1 MQSPSAFGS
10 LDVVAPSL
18 LPAETPG
25 SLMEA
30 PPPPSSSAGLRQQ
43 DSQTQ
48 ELAPD
53 SPTFSQRDRSER
65 ASSPGALAGWHVFKP
80 APKGR
85 DFKTA
90 GSLPI
95 LQSAMHRRSAFAQGA
110 GVLPPS
116 LGVTPSF
123 EGPFPPQ
130 ALILKD
136 SSHRREAYAKGQG
149 ALPPAFS
156 SRQTPPRATSSDSD
170 TLLEASSSTFLNL
183 GEASDLLRE
192 LNEPAAPKDQLGR
205 LVPSGRVMKQVE
217 SFNTDVVR
225 QSIDKANRTDTT
237 DKHISSAGE
246 ISSTSHLHQ
255 DVKEDSL
262 LPCDNSYLY
271 KSSSTMTTH
280 ISFFP
285 ASSDQCLHAS
295 APHQQHLLFQKS
307 HLQVHDHSMHHNSP
321 ACFPGSHLELHWLN
335 PPRKI
340 LVVAKPSPDVLRSLV
355 RVAEWL
361 LDPQRAMHVYVE
373 PSVYARLGLVSKLP
387 Q

>member
-1 MQSPSAFGS
+1 MPDIQLDSVQLNSRFKPCVCFAKLSLQPHSALWLALQKWRLSENLSDGVLACMQSPSAFGS
-10 LDVVAPSL
+10 LGVNAPSL
-18 LPAETPG
+18 SPAETPG
-25 SLMEA
+25 LPMEA
-30 PPPPSSSAGLRQQ
+30 PPPPSSSAGSRQQ
-43 DSQTQ
+43 DSRPQ
-48 ELAPD
+48 EPAPD
-53 SPTFSQRDRSER
+53 RPTFSQRDRSER
-65 ASSPGALAGWHVFKP
+65 ASSPGVLAGWHVFKP
-80 APKGR
+80 APQGR

-170 TLLEASSSTFLNL
+170 TLPEASSSAFLNL
-183 GEASDLLRE
+183 GETSDLLSE
-192 LNEPAAPKDQLGR
+192 LNEPTGPKDQLGR

-225 QSIDKANRTDTT
+225 QSIDKANRTDTN

-246 ISSTSHLHQ
+246 PSFTSHLYQ
-255 DVKEDSL
+255 DVKEV
-262 LPCDNSYLY
+262 
-271 KSSSTMTTH
+271 ST
-280 ISFFP
+280 
-285 ASSDQCLHAS
+285 
-295 APHQQHLLFQKS
+295 
-307 HLQVHDHSMHHNSP
+307 
-321 ACFPGSHLELHWLN
+321 
-335 PPRKI
+335 
-340 LVVAKPSPDVLRSLV
+340 VL
-355 RVAEWL
+355 
-361 LDPQRAMHVYVE
+361 
-373 PSVYARLGLVSKLP
+373 
-387 Q
+387 

>member
-1 MQSPSAFGS
+1 MCCKGGDLLRICLEVCWHAMQSPSAFGS
-10 LDVVAPSL
+10 LDVNAPSL
-18 LPAETPG
+18 SPAETPG
-25 SLMEA
+25 PPMEA
-30 PPPPSSSAGLRQQ
+30 PPPPSSSAGSRRQ
-43 DSQTQ
+43 DSKTQ
-48 ELAPD
+48 EPAPD

-80 APKGR
+80 APQGR

-156 SRQTPPRATSSDSD
+156 SRPTPPRATSSDSD
-170 TLLEASSSTFLNL
+170 TLPEASSSAFLSL
-183 GEASDLLRE
+183 GEDLLSE

-225 QSIDKANRTDTT
+225 QSIDKANRTDTN
-237 DKHISSAGE
+237 DKHIPSAGE
-246 ISSTSHLHQ
+246 PSFTSHLHQ
-255 DVKEDSL
+255 DVQEESPL
-262 LPCDNSYLY
+262 SCDNSDL
-271 KSSSTMTTH
+271 SALSSTLTTH
-280 ISFFP
+280 ISFCP
-285 ASSDQCLHAS
+285 ASSDYCMHAS
-295 APHQQHLLFQKS
+295 APQQDLLFLES
-307 HLQVHDHSMHHNSP
+307 HLQVPDRTPIHHNPHP
-321 ACFPGSHLELHWLN
+321 ACVSGSHLELH
-335 PPRKI
+335 
-340 LVVAKPSPDVLRSLV
+340 
-355 RVAEWL
+355 
-361 LDPQRAMHVYVE
+361 
-373 PSVYARLGLVSKLP
+373 
-387 Q
+387 